1 MIGSYKFLEASE
13 HHCTLLYENFKVSI
27 QAKSVFID
35 VLKEE
40 ELLIHVEDL
49 TNVEMIRQV
58 NKYEK
63 LR

>member
-13 HHCTLLYENFKVSI
+13 NHCTLLYENFKVLI
-27 QAKSVFID
+27 QAKSIYID

-40 ELLIHVEDL
+40 ELLIHVEEL
-49 TNVEMIRQV
+49 TKVEMIRQV
-58 NKYEK
+58 NDYEK